1 MRLGVIPEGI
11 IDRIA
16 LVSGKLPIPLLE
28 TFWGIA
34 LGSTVITGTRL
45 GVFESLAK
53 NKKTAE
59 EVAKDVK
66 CDAQAMKTLLNALNG
81 FGYLRRRKG
90 VYSLTK
96 KAGKWLTT
104 ESHSSMRDAIL
115 FMGELFN
122 ILGDIETAVKS
133 GKTEDFHSPD
143 KTPEF
148 WKYYIRGLATF
159 ARSAGR
165 EIVRKVSLNKEPK
178 RLLDIGGGHGM
189 YSVAFCRKYA
199 SLQAVV
205 LDLPGAVEQG
215 KSIVREK
222 GFEDRVRFRQGD
234 LKITEWGKGYDL
246 VLLFNIIHT
255 VSPEEAPRILAR
267 AYQSLNPGGTV
278 VILDSE
284 HTGNEKDLSATSG
297 FNELLFFIINGTCV
311 YPEKDIRKWMTDA
324 GFINLKKKKLLIMPM
339 TLFITGRKPS

>member
-1 MRLGVIPEGI
+1 LSKTLPDFVVIYDIGVYDFDGFGILARNPKLTGSFTFCKDYIIGI
-11 IDRIA
+11 INPSNPSSI
-16 LVSGKLPIPLLE
+16 V
-28 TFWGIA
+28 WGIWDTIPGMA
-34 LGSTVITGTRL
+34 DGRYRVPCGID
-45 GVFESLAK
+45 K
-53 NKKTAE
+53 WNKE
-59 EVAKDVK
+59 
-66 CDAQAMKTLLNALNG
+66 L
-81 FGYLRRRKG
+81 
-90 VYSLTK
+90 
-96 KAGKWLTT
+96 WLT
-104 ESHSSMRDAIL
+104 EKSHSSMRDAIL

-143 KTPEF
+143 KTHEF

-199 SLQAVV
+199 SMQAVV

-215 KSIVREK
+215 KNIVREK

-234 LKITEWGKGYDL
+234 LKVTEWGKGYDL

-255 VSPEEAPRILAR
+255 VFPEEAPRILAR
-267 AYQSLNPGGTV
+267 AHQSLNPGGTV

>member
-1 MRLGVIPEGI
+1 
-11 IDRIA
+11 
-16 LVSGKLPIPLLE
+16 
-28 TFWGIA
+28 
-34 LGSTVITGTRL
+34 
-45 GVFESLAK
+45 
-53 NKKTAE
+53 
-59 EVAKDVK
+59 
-66 CDAQAMKTLLNALNG
+66 
-81 FGYLRRRKG
+81 
-90 VYSLTK
+90 
-96 KAGKWLTT
+96 
-104 ESHSSMRDAIL
+104 
-115 FMGELFN
+115 
-122 ILGDIETAVKS
+122 
-133 GKTEDFHSPD
+133 
-143 KTPEF
+143 
-148 WKYYIRGLATF
+148 
-159 ARSAGR
+159 
-165 EIVRKVSLNKEPK
+165 
-178 RLLDIGGGHGM
+178 
-189 YSVAFCRKYA
+189 
-199 SLQAVV
+199 VV

>member
-133 GKTEDFHSPD
+133 GKTEDFQLEVDMVCIVLP
-143 KTPEF
+143 
-148 WKYYIRGLATF
+148 F
-159 ARSAGR
+159 AVNMHRCRLWFS
-165 EIVRKVSLNKEPK
+165 IYQVQLN
-178 RLLDIGGGHGM
+178 
-189 YSVAFCRKYA
+189 
-199 SLQAVV
+199 
-205 LDLPGAVEQG
+205 
-215 KSIVREK
+215 
-222 GFEDRVRFRQGD
+222 RV
-234 LKITEWGKGYDL
+234 K
-246 VLLFNIIHT
+246 
-255 VSPEEAPRILAR
+255 A
-267 AYQSLNPGGTV
+267 
-278 VILDSE
+278 
-284 HTGNEKDLSATSG
+284 
-297 FNELLFFIINGTCV
+297 
-311 YPEKDIRKWMTDA
+311 
-324 GFINLKKKKLLIMPM
+324 
-339 TLFITGRKPS
+339 